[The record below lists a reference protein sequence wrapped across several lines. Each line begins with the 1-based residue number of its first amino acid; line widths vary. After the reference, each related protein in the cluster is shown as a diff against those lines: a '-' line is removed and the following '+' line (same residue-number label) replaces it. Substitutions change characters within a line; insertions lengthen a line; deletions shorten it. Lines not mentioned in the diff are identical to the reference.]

1 MPAKSVQHRLTF
13 PRRPGRPRLD
23 PFDRRGHH
31 KRPELDTRVP
41 LMITQKL
48 RADVPNARTF
58 VHLAAFEE
66 LLLHKQDPERLRVI
80 EYTLQ
85 RDHYHLIVEV
95 PGGRE
100 GLAGAMRGFH
110 GALTKAWN
118 ALWQR
123 RGGLFASYD
132 ECPLTN
138 PRKASNMVRY
148 VLWNGWHHDVS
159 GIGADKA
166 SSAPWTEAWSRPH
179 PFPVPAIGLCPT
191 YSASTT
197 ILREAYRRFP
207 LDPTL
212 PPHTL
217 VRRR

>member
-1 MPAKSVQHRLTF
+1 MPAQSVQRRMTF

-31 KRPELDTRVP
+31 KRPALDTRVP
-41 LMITQKL
+41 LMITQKF
-48 RADVPNARTF
+48 RADVPNARTI

-66 LLLHKQDPERLRVI
+66 LLMRKQDPDLFRVI

-100 GLAGAMRGFH
+100 GLARAMRGFH
-110 GALTKAWN
+110 GGLTKSWN
-118 ALWQR
+118 ALWRR
-123 RGGLFASYD
+123 RGGLFGSYD

-138 PRKASNMVRY
+138 ARMASNMVRY
-148 VLWNGWHHDVS
+148 VLWNGWHHDIC

-166 SSAPWTEAWSRPH
+166 SSARWSEAWTQ
-179 PFPVPAIGLCPT
+179 PFPVPAIGLPLT
-191 YSASTT
+191 YSAQTH

-207 LDPTL
+207 LDPACPRVTL
-212 PPHTL
+212 IRP
-217 VRRR
+217 R